1 MALIGGYVR
10 WRPRM
15 VHQSVLAD
23 LKDTLEALDWYVSAT
38 PTSIP
43 APVAGLLTGPI
54 VIQDAFPEEGVY
66 QKNAPVKNTLTMDMG
81 LPGVIELG
89 ELGGF
94 FEQAYKFSFAFFAE
108 SDAVAKALLSDLADR
123 YSGLSA
129 SPYITLRNYA
139 VTPVTEIVRMEVESF
154 IYAPNP
160 EAIAPGEHHLYF
172 AELVLT
178 DYIEQVER
186 TL

>member
-1 MALIGGYVR
+1 MIGGYVR

-15 VHQSVLAD
+15 VHQSVLSD
-23 LKDTLEALDWYVSAT
+23 LKATLEALDWYVIAT
-38 PTSIP
+38 PTTIP
-43 APVAGLLTGPI
+43 TEVAGILSSPL

-66 QKNAPVKNTLTMDMG
+66 QQNAPVKNTLTMDMG

-89 ELGGF
+89 ELGGY
-94 FEQAYKFSFAFFAE
+94 FEQVYKFSFAFFAE
-108 SDAVAKALLSDLADR
+108 SDAVAKALLSDLSDR
-123 YSGLSA
+123 YTGLTA
-129 SPYITLRNYA
+129 SPFITLTNYA
-139 VTPVTEIVRMEVESF
+139 ENPSTEIVRMEVESF

-160 EAIAPGEHHLYF
+160 EAVAPGEHHLYF
-172 AELVLT
+172 AEMVLT